1 MRRMKKRYLLI
12 PAAVLYAAAVFLGYQ
27 KVNADYPAV
36 ELVSAEPG
44 EQLECQDGVMISLQS
59 ARILTDD
66 EAEEYHEMMGDEMP
80 WERITIE
87 VEVKLE
93 NQTNEEKEVDMALM
107 YLETKGTS
115 NGFALGADR
124 ASEGRYGATREE
136 LQPGET
142 KKLVY
147 PYDMSSIW
155 FTKKEWKEIKSREFY
170 LTISSYPEK
179 KMLKLF

>member
-1 MRRMKKRYLLI
+1 M
-12 PAAVLYAAAVFLGYQ
+12 
-27 KVNADYPAV
+27 
-36 ELVSAEPG
+36 S
-44 EQLECQDGVMISLQS
+44 
-59 ARILTDD
+59 LTDKYLEYISAIHRYSPRTTEIYSD
-66 EAEEYHEMMGDEMP
+66 VLKDFTEFAKGGDGSQGNMTDEEAEEYHEMMGDEMP

-87 VEVKLE
+87 VEVELE